1 MRMNNKEN
9 AGDLLCTDEERLLI
23 SRAAEYC
30 VRGENSAVALSFL
43 TPREQR
49 LVYESTYRAGNGDRL
64 FFWGGCVGAERRR
77 AIFLPSWLS
86 ADGPSSGALYSEERE
101 AFFLNLLSENG
112 MTDILSEY
120 VCPIKLR
127 GSGYAALSHRDYLGA
142 LMALGLKRSVI
153 GDICTDGNS
162 AVVFCEE
169 KTCDFIAAELKRAGR
184 DTLKCERVQTDIDF
198 RPVRNFREVST
209 TVASLRIDGVVRA
222 LCNVSRE
229 EAARL
234 VTQGVVEVNY
244 FVQKETD
251 RAVSAGDIIS
261 VRGYGKY
268 IIDRVDGLTRRARIR
283 LLARKYM

>member
-30 VRGENSAVALSFL
+30 IRGENSAVALSFL

-49 LVYESTYRAGNGDRL
+49 LIYESTVRAGNGDRL

-77 AIFLPSWLS
+77 AVFLPSWLS
-86 ADGPSSGALYSEERE
+86 ADGPCSSALYSEERE
-101 AFFLNLLSENG
+101 EFFLELLYENG
-112 MTDILSEY
+112 MTDILCEF
-120 VCPIKLR
+120 VRPLKLI
-127 GSGYAALSHRDYLGA
+127 GSGYATLSHRDYLGA
-142 LMALGLKRSVI
+142 LMALGLKRSVV
-153 GDICTDGNS
+153 GDICIEGNS

-169 KTCDFIAAELKRAGR
+169 KTCDFIAAELRKAGR
-184 DTLKCERVQTDIDF
+184 DTLKCEKMQTDLDF
-198 RPVRNFREVST
+198 HPVRNFREIST
-209 TVASLRIDGVVRA
+209 TVASPRIDGVVRA

-251 RAVSAGDIIS
+251 RTVSAGDIIS
-261 VRGYGKY
+261 VRGYGKF
-268 IIDRVDGLTRRARIR
+268 IIDQADGVTRRARIR
-283 LLARKYM
+283 LLARKYV